1 MKKIFE
7 TSCSL
12 PSLFCHEDESC
23 LNDNFNSFSQSD
35 DEYIQTL
42 IQKETT
48 FDFGSSDSSRKLKC
62 ARLDA
67 INWTFTTRSIF
78 GFHIRTAY
86 LSLTY
91 FDQFISRRS
100 IDNEKVW
107 AIRLLAVAC
116 LSLAAKMEERK
127 VPLLTEYYVDEY
139 NFEGSMIQRMEL
151 LVLNALEWKLGLI
164 TPFEFINYFITKFF
178 GYCTPPT
185 DLVSKALESVSSIIK
200 ETSLMDHRPSVI
212 AAAAVLAASDE
223 QLTRTVMELK
233 IDIIESWG
241 SLEKEH
247 IFSCHNLLVELEM
260 EKCKTPKSSI
270 STNFQLKHLSSDDVY
285 EKSSVSF
292 SGGGVGTK
300 RKLAYNVHSEKQ
312 GPSTRTFRQ

>member
-1 MKKIFE
+1 MTPEQPDPELLLIIENQYVTK
-7 TSCSL
+7 TL
-12 PSLFCHEDESC
+12 L
-23 LNDNFNSFSQSD
+23 SD

-67 INWTFTTRSIF
+67 INWTFT
-78 GFHIRTAY
+78 
-86 LSLTY
+86 
-91 FDQFISRRS
+91 
-100 IDNEKVW
+100 NEKVW